1 MRKTILV
8 IGAAIGLAAA
18 LASSGHAEMV
28 DQIEVVEVA
37 QAKDF
42 VDSKFNTSS
51 LDALVVER
59 EAFAIGYEPVVE
71 VEYVQIELP
80 AGESTKL
87 ANVSSLQLQALNGYR
102 QVHEVGW
109 RF

>member
-1 MRKTILV
+1 MRKILV
-8 IGAAIGLAAA
+8 IGAVIGLAAA

-28 DQIEVVEVA
+28 DQIESVEVV

-42 VDSKFNTSS
+42 VESKFAITPI
-51 LDALVVER
+51 DAPEVER
-59 EAFAIGYEPVVE
+59 IAFAVGYEPVVKVNYVE
-71 VEYVQIELP
+71 VELP

-87 ANVSSLQLQALNGYR
+87 ANVRSVNIQVPGDYR
-102 QVHEVGW
+102 LTHEVGW

>member
-1 MRKTILV
+1 MRKILV

-18 LASSGHAEMV
+18 LASSVQAEMV
-28 DQIEVVEVA
+28 DQIEEVKVV

-42 VDSKFNTSS
+42 VESKFAVTPI
-51 LDALVVER
+51 DAPEVER
-59 EAFAIGYEPVVE
+59 IAFAVGYESIE
-71 VEYVQIELP
+71 KVEYVEVELP

-87 ANVSSLQLQALNGYR
+87 ANVSSANLQVPGGYR
-102 QVHEVGW
+102 LTHEVGW

>member
-1 MRKTILV
+1 MRKILV

-18 LASSGHAEMV
+18 LASSVQAEMV
-28 DQIEVVEVA
+28 DQIEEVKVV

-42 VDSKFNTSS
+42 VESKFAITPI
-51 LDALVVER
+51 DAPEVER
-59 EAFAIGYEPVVE
+59 IAFAVGYEPIVKVDYVE
-71 VEYVQIELP
+71 VELP

-87 ANVSSLQLQALNGYR
+87 ANVSSAHLQVPGDYR
-102 QVHEVGW
+102 LTHEVGW

>member
-1 MRKTILV
+1 MRKILV

-18 LASSGHAEMV
+18 IASSVQAEMV
-28 DQIEVVEVA
+28 DQIEEVKVV

-42 VDSKFNTSS
+42 VDSKFTVSS
-51 LDALVVER
+51 VDAPEVER
-59 EAFAIGYEPVVE
+59 IAFAVGYEPVVKVDYVE
-71 VEYVQIELP
+71 VELP

-87 ANVSSLQLQALNGYR
+87 ANVSSANLQVPGDYR
-102 QVHEVGW
+102 LTHEVGW

>member
-1 MRKTILV
+1 MRKFLV

-18 LASSGHAEMV
+18 LASSVQAEMV
-28 DQIEVVEVA
+28 DQIEEVKVV

-42 VDSKFNTSS
+42 VDSKFAITPA
-51 LDALVVER
+51 DAPEVER
-59 EAFAIGYEPVVE
+59 IAFAVGYEPVVK
-71 VEYVQIELP
+71 VEYVEVELP

-87 ANVSSLQLQALNGYR
+87 ANVSSANLQVPGDYR
-102 QVHEVGW
+102 LTHEVGW

>member
-1 MRKTILV
+1 MRKILV

-18 LASSGHAEMV
+18 LASSVQAEMV
-28 DQIEVVEVA
+28 DQIEEVEVV

-42 VDSKFNTSS
+42 VDSKFAITPV
-51 LDALVVER
+51 DAPEVER
-59 EAFAIGYEPVVE
+59 IAFAVGYEPIE
-71 VEYVQIELP
+71 KVEYVEVELP

-87 ANVSSLQLQALNGYR
+87 ANVSSVNLQVPGNYR
-102 QVHEVGW
+102 LTHEVGW

>member
-1 MRKTILV
+1 MRKILV

-28 DQIEVVEVA
+28 DQIETVEVV

-42 VDSKFNTSS
+42 VDSKFTVSS
-51 LDALVVER
+51 VDALVVER
-59 EAFAIGYEPVVE
+59 NYLAVGYEPIE
-71 VEYVQIELP
+71 KVEYVEVELP

-87 ANVSSLQLQALNGYR
+87 ANVSFANLQVPGNYR
-102 QVHEVGW
+102 LTHEVGW

>member
-1 MRKTILV
+1 MRKILV
-8 IGAAIGLAAA
+8 IGAAIGLAVA

-28 DQIEVVEVA
+28 DQIETVEVV

-42 VDSKFNTSS
+42 VESKFAITPI
-51 LDALVVER
+51 DAPEVER
-59 EAFAIGYEPVVE
+59 IAFAVGYEPAVE
-71 VEYVQIELP
+71 VDYVEIELP

-87 ANVSSLQLQALNGYR
+87 ANVSFVNLQVPGSYR
-102 QVHEVGW
+102 QAHEVGW

>member
-1 MRKTILV
+1 MRKILV

-18 LASSGHAEMV
+18 LASSVQAEMV
-28 DQIEVVEVA
+28 NQIEEVKVV

-42 VDSKFNTSS
+42 VESKFAITPI
-51 LDALVVER
+51 DAPEVER
-59 EAFAIGYEPVVE
+59 IAFAVGYEPVVKVDYVE
-71 VEYVQIELP
+71 VELP

-87 ANVSSLQLQALNGYR
+87 ANVSSAHLQVPGDYR
-102 QVHEVGW
+102 LIHEVGW